1 MYRKALLLVA
11 VMIAAQMTL
20 AHGQGGGMP
29 YGFEFQEQQHKLEVQ
44 VIGGYVW
51 TVSKDATISDGE
63 GGFTSGSMDLTSGE
77 YWGIEVDI
85 NIPKPGAQLALLYRR
100 QETTVEWKQGGGVK
114 RDIGDVAVEYWQI
127 GMVGGVQKDKVMP
140 FTMFTLGAT
149 HYDFKGENSAADDW
163 NFSMI
168 FGLGA
173 KIYMSERIALRLQ
186 GSMPFTFTNGG
197 AGVGCSFGGCYP
209 TVGGTGIFQFDLTAG
224 IAILI

>member
-1 MYRKALLLVA
+1 MIRNVLLLVVLTITA
-11 VMIAAQMTL
+11 PMTL
-20 AHGQGGGMP
+20 AYGQGGGMP
-29 YGFEFQEQQHKLEVQ
+29 YGFEFQEQTHKLEVQ
-44 VIGGYVW
+44 ALGGYVW
-51 TVSKDATISDGE
+51 TVSRDATISDGS
-63 GGFTSGSMDLTSGE
+63 GGYEAGSMDLKTGG

-100 QETTVEWKQGGGVK
+100 QESAVEWKRAGGVK
-114 RDIGDVAVEYWQI
+114 DELGDVAVEYWQI
-127 GMVGGVQKDKVMP
+127 GMIGGVQKDKVMP

-149 HYDFKGENSAADDW
+149 HYDFKGENTTADDW

-186 GSMPFTFTNGG
+186 GSMPFTFTSGG
-197 AGVGCSFGGCYP
+197 AGVGCSFGGCWP
-209 TVGGTGIFQFDLTAG
+209 TIGGTGIFQFDLTAG